1 MAADNI
7 WLAAASSS
15 VAVAVLTQVFSISRE
30 KLAHRTDQ
38 RLSALH
44 VALALENYAGECARV
59 LGEKETFIAN
69 DGHHGQDWGSVPA
82 LPEWPAAIDWKRL
95 GIKNTEK
102 VFTLRVQVNAANAKI
117 ADQYDN
123 DPPDGGDGDVIDE
136 AIKLGLQSL
145 SLAASIRST
154 AKLDPL
160 LESEWPLDRY
170 LAERRD
176 DRALKLERRL
186 ADAEAR
192 RLANPSGMPILL

>member
-15 VAVAVLTQVFSISRE
+15 LAVAVLTQVFTIGRE

-44 VALALENYAGECARV
+44 VALALESYGGECARV
-59 LGEKETFIAN
+59 LGEKETFISS
-69 DGHHGQDWGSVPA
+69 DGHHGKDLGTIPA

-102 VFTLRVQVNAANAKI
+102 VFALRVEVDAAKAKI
-117 ADQYDN
+117 SDQFEF
-123 DPPDGGDGDVIDE
+123 DPPDGGDGAVIDD
-136 AIKLGLQSL
+136 AIGLGLRAL
-145 SLAASIRST
+145 SLASDIRAR
-154 AKLDPL
+154 AKLDPIVA
-160 LESEWPLDRY
+160 SEWPLDRY

-176 DRALKLERRL
+176 DRAEKLQQRL
-186 ADAEAR
+186 SAAEAR
-192 RLANPSGMPILL
+192 RLAAPSPDDL

>member
-1 MAADNI
+1 VTDNV

-15 VAVAVLTQVFSISRE
+15 LAVAVLTQTFTVVRE

-44 VALALENYAGECARV
+44 VALSLESYGGECARV
-59 LGEKETFIAN
+59 LGDKETFIDN
-69 DGHHGQDWGSVPA
+69 QGHHGQDWTTIPA
-82 LPEWPAAIDWKRL
+82 LPDWPSAIDWKRL

-102 VFTLRVQVNAANAKI
+102 VFALRVEIDTAKARI
-117 ADQYDN
+117 ADHYDI

-136 AIKLGLQSL
+136 AIRLGLRAL
-145 SLAASIRST
+145 SLAADIRT
-154 AKLDPL
+154 EAKLNP
-160 LESEWPLDRY
+160 STRGEWPIDRY

-176 DRALKLERRL
+176 DRTEKLQQRL

-192 RLANPSGMPILL
+192 RLPFPPPPDDL